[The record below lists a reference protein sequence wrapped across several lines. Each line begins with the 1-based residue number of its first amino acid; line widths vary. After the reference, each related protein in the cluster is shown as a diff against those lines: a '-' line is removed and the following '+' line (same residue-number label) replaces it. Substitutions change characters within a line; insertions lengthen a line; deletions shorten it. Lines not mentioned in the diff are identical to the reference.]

1 VNAAEES
8 ILIAEVA
15 CDSQL
20 LFPCAPPPG
29 VPASYPQTTTVKLKP
44 LPTARL
50 ATMPNPCAG
59 VPVNPWCPAPAGSGG
74 GSGNGSGSVQGRGT
88 SGSLSDTGLDVA
100 VPLSGLGLLAA
111 AGVGVAIRRHRRAA

>member
-1 VNAAEES
+1 VNATEES
-8 ILIAEVA
+8 VLIAEVA

-59 VPVNPWCPAPAGSGG
+59 VPVNPWCPAPTASGG
-74 GSGNGSGSVQGRGT
+74 GSGSGGGSVQGRGT

-100 VPLSGLGLLAA
+100 VPLGGLVLL
-111 AGVGVAIRRHRRAA
+111 GTVGTAVAVRRRRAA